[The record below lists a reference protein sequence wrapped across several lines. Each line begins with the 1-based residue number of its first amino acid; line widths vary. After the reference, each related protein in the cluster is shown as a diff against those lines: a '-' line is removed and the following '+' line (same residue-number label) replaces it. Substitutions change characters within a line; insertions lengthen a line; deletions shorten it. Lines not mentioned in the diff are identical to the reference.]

1 MRELEQMP
9 FTRRDFM
16 KRGTLLL
23 SMGATAPTFLTQTAT
38 ALAQTD
44 DALMTG
50 PNVRRI
56 LVVVQ
61 LGGGNDGLNSVVPY
75 SDPLYYKARPTLA
88 IPEANVLKISDTL
101 GFNPNLAPFKS
112 LYDSG
117 NLAVLNGVGYPNP
130 DRSHFRST
138 DIWTSGR
145 PDIQERTGWLGRFL
159 DAQCSG
165 TDRPLDA
172 IDFGDTVSKLFW
184 TGQSI
189 VPALTSLDSFKF
201 NTDGKYGADSTNQL
215 NAMRA
220 INAGGRAGG
229 RYEDF
234 VRRAATEALETADKL
249 KTVAAS
255 YTSTVSYPANGFAGG
270 LQTIAK
276 LINADLG
283 TRIFHITIGGF
294 DTHASQ
300 AGTHNTLLKTVS
312 EGVQTFMRDL
322 EGFGRLDDVA
332 IMTFS
337 EFGRRVAEN
346 ASGGTDHG
354 AAASLY
360 LIGGGIKAGLY
371 GNHPSLG
378 DLDNGDLRYGLD
390 FRSVYGTLLR
400 DWLGVDPTGIIG
412 GGAFPTVGV
421 IETPQAVT
429 PAPCSAAP
437 PQFRLAVTVAGGGS
451 VTPGTS
457 AFPSGAVA
465 SLVPAP
471 AGGQVFTGWTVDGKH
486 GGWASPLTIAMIGD
500 SDVTASFA
508 PRPAFA
514 DVPTNAGAYEAI
526 GQLAARGVIK
536 GYGDGQFGPG
546 DPVLRAQMA
555 ALIARAMRWDMED
568 HATPFPDRGTV
579 DDALWRNVGTL
590 AYYGVAKG
598 YGDGTYGPLN
608 QVLNIQTIAFIARAM
623 VARGYWRRQDDDPR
637 LHPNIPASSGHRGD
651 IATYIR
657 YAGPIRGTGATTA
670 AWEGWDLPA
679 TRGWFAFVQWQ
690 ALDSYWRVDQVA

>member
-189 VPALTSLDSFKF
+189 VPAISSIEGFDFF
-201 NTDGKYGADSTNQL
+201 TDGRFPNDRNNQIDTFKALHNGAGKALHNG
-215 NAMRA
+215 
-220 INAGGRAGG
+220 AGPGYDGYIRHAAG
-229 RYEDF
+229 
-234 VRRAATEALETADKL
+234 EALDTSARL

-255 YTSTVSYPANGFAGG
+255 YKSVAQYPDNGFARG

-276 LINADLG
+276 LISADLG
-283 TRIFHITIGGF
+283 TKVYHITIGGF
-294 DTHASQ
+294 DTHAGQ
-300 AGTHNTLLKTVS
+300 ERTHNTLLKTVGDS
-312 EGVQTFMRDL
+312 VQAFLRDL
-322 EGFGRLDDVA
+322 EGLGKLDDVMV
-332 IMTFS
+332 MTFS
-337 EFGRRVAEN
+337 EFGRRVKEN
-346 ASGGTDHG
+346 GSAGTDHG
-354 AAASLY
+354 AGSSLY
-360 LIGGGIKAGLY
+360 IMGGGVKG
-371 GNHPSLG
+371 GVFGDHPSLT
-378 DLDNGDLRYGLD
+378 DLDNGDLKFGID
-390 FRSVYGTLLR
+390 FRSVYGTIVQ
-400 DWLGVDPTGIIG
+400 DWLGASPVNIIG
-412 GGAFPTVGV
+412 GGSFPRVG
-421 IETPQAVT
+421 
-429 PAPCSAAP
+429 
-437 PQFRLAVTVAGGGS
+437 F
-451 VTPGTS
+451 
-457 AFPSGAVA
+457 VA
-465 SLVPAP
+465 SPAP
-471 AGGQVFTGWTVDGKH
+471 ASG
-486 GGWASPLTIAMIGD
+486 
-500 SDVTASFA
+500 
-508 PRPAFA
+508 
-514 DVPTNAGAYEAI
+514 VPDYGL
-526 GQLAARGVIK
+526 GQLRG
-536 GYGDGQFGPG
+536 
-546 DPVLRAQMA
+546 AQAMA
-555 ALIARAMRWDMED
+555 A
-568 HATPFPDRGTV
+568 
-579 DDALWRNVGTL
+579 
-590 AYYGVAKG
+590 K
-598 YGDGTYGPLN
+598 
-608 QVLNIQTIAFIARAM
+608 
-623 VARGYWRRQDDDPR
+623 
-637 LHPNIPASSGHRGD
+637 
-651 IATYIR
+651 
-657 YAGPIRGTGATTA
+657 
-670 AWEGWDLPA
+670 
-679 TRGWFAFVQWQ
+679 
-690 ALDSYWRVDQVA
+690 